1 MARARSIT
9 AGLAILCGSLVALV
23 AAAEDL
29 TPRAWLDRMA
39 NAVQTLNYQG
49 TVIRLNDG
57 KAEALKVVHMV
68 DEGVIRERVVAQD
81 GDGLEIVRVGNE
93 VHCIL
98 PDRKSVLVE
107 EWNDQSTLFSTLPS
121 GNLDPGSEYVV
132 RVVRKERVA
141 GREAMRLAIKPH
153 DEFRYE
159 HQLWLDAETGFPLQT
174 QLIDVNGEA
183 LEQIR
188 FADIELD
195 REIAAHDLEPTYST
209 ENFTWYDSPHRS
221 VTPDVT
227 ADWYSTDLPR
237 GFSIVAVQQEA
248 LPNSDE
254 VVTHILVSDGL
265 AEVSVFVERH
275 RAPGRSAEHSR
286 VGASNAFGTTI
297 GEHRVTAVG
306 DVPAATVERIA
317 RSMKMR

>member
-1 MARARSIT
+1 MLRARSIAAGFVVLCSST
-9 AGLAILCGSLVALV
+9 AALCDV
-23 AAAEDL
+23 AEDL

-39 NAVQTLNYQG
+39 NAVQTVNYQG
-49 TVIRLNDG
+49 TVIRVNDG
-57 KAEALKVVHMV
+57 KAEALKVVHTV
-68 DEGVIRERVVAQD
+68 HEGVIRERVVVQD

-98 PDRKSVLVE
+98 PDRRSVLVE
-107 EWNDQSTLFSTLPS
+107 QWNDQSTLFSTLPS
-121 GNLDPGSEYVV
+121 GNLDPGSEYDVKLAS
-132 RVVRKERVA
+132 KERVA
-141 GREAMRLAIKPH
+141 GREAIRLAIKPH
-153 DEFRYE
+153 DGFRYE

-174 QLIDVNGEA
+174 QLIDVDGEA

-188 FADIELD
+188 FADIEFGP
-195 REIAAHDLEPTYST
+195 EIATNDLESTYST
-209 ENFTWYDSPHRS
+209 ENFTWYHSPHRN

-227 ADWYSTDLPR
+227 TDWHSNDLPR
-237 GFSIVAVQQEA
+237 GFSIVAAQREE
-248 LPNSDE
+248 LPNSDD

-275 RAPGRSAEHSR
+275 AAGSRSAERSR

-297 GEHRVTAVG
+297 GEFRITAVG

-317 RSMKMR
+317 RSMEMR